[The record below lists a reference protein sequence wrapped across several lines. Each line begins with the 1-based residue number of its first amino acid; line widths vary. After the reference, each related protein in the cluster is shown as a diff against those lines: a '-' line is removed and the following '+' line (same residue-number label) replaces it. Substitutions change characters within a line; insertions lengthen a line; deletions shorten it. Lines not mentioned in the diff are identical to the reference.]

1 MERAALE
8 TVRVLKDR
16 GVDFSDT
23 LVVCGSG
30 NNGGDG
36 FAAARI
42 LKEYGFCAEVLF
54 VGQDASMSEECR
66 TQKQIAERLGIS
78 VFTDFPKK
86 EYTVI
91 IDAVFGVGLSRAIE
105 GRYHTVI
112 EWMNDKKCE
121 KAAIDIPSG
130 ICAESGRV
138 LGIAFR
144 ADITVSMECVKLGCE
159 LFPGKLYA
167 GETVSVPIGIDL
179 SFFEKN
185 KDVCITYDPEDTFA
199 NNNVIC
205 ARYLEKNIASNELT
219 CFNVVLPEYINA
231 SDYYRSP
238 LTFRYVNENSSAYG
252 IVLSTPLDYDYLW
265 TANSYGTAI
274 PGGWLLALP
283 YLRDNAHVRLIIPSK
298 MGHSISQQ
306 NVIPYY
312 YDIWK
317 FEKAK
322 S

>member
-1 MERAALE
+1 MLEDEKNAVNKFIKDSAINVISLEEFERDTITDLSRNEYVAFSNG
-8 TVRVLKDR
+8 VYMQIVDR
-16 GVDFSDT
+16 G
-23 LVVCGSG
+23 
-30 NNGGDG
+30 N
-36 FAAARI
+36 
-42 LKEYGFCAEVLF
+42 
-54 VGQDASMSEECR
+54 
-66 TQKQIAERLGIS
+66 
-78 VFTDFPKK
+78 
-86 EYTVI
+86 
-91 IDAVFGVGLSRAIE
+91 
-105 GRYHTVI
+105 
-112 EWMNDKKCE
+112 
-121 KAAIDIPSG
+121 
-130 ICAESGRV
+130 
-138 LGIAFR
+138 
-144 ADITVSMECVKLGCE
+144 AD
-159 LFPGKLYA
+159 
-167 GETVSVPIGIDL
+167 
-179 SFFEKN
+179 
-185 KDVCITYDPEDTFA
+185 DPEDTFA

-252 IVLSTPLDYDYLW
+252 IVLSTPLNYDYLW

>member
-1 MERAALE
+1 MKKLIFLFLSVIAAGSLFQACDNSKTYAEMLEDEKNAVNKFIKDSAINVISLEEFER
-8 TVRVLKDR
+8 
-16 GVDFSDT
+16 DT
-23 LVVCGSG
+23 
-30 NNGGDG
+30 
-36 FAAARI
+36 I
-42 LKEYGFCAEVLF
+42 
-54 VGQDASMSEECR
+54 
-66 TQKQIAERLGIS
+66 
-78 VFTDFPKK
+78 TD
-86 EYTVI
+86 
-91 IDAVFGVGLSRAIE
+91 LSRNE
-105 GRYHTVI
+105 
-112 EWMNDKKCE
+112 D
-121 KAAIDIPSG
+121 
-130 ICAESGRV
+130 
-138 LGIAFR
+138 
-144 ADITVSMECVKLGCE
+144 
-159 LFPGKLYA
+159 
-167 GETVSVPIGIDL
+167 
-179 SFFEKN
+179 
-185 KDVCITYDPEDTFA
+185 DPEDTFA

>member
-1 MERAALE
+1 MQI
-8 TVRVLKDR
+8 VDR
-16 GVDFSDT
+16 G
-23 LVVCGSG
+23 
-30 NNGGDG
+30 N
-36 FAAARI
+36 
-42 LKEYGFCAEVLF
+42 
-54 VGQDASMSEECR
+54 
-66 TQKQIAERLGIS
+66 
-78 VFTDFPKK
+78 
-86 EYTVI
+86 
-91 IDAVFGVGLSRAIE
+91 
-105 GRYHTVI
+105 
-112 EWMNDKKCE
+112 
-121 KAAIDIPSG
+121 
-130 ICAESGRV
+130 
-138 LGIAFR
+138 
-144 ADITVSMECVKLGCE
+144 AD
-159 LFPGKLYA
+159 
-167 GETVSVPIGIDL
+167 
-179 SFFEKN
+179 
-185 KDVCITYDPEDTFA
+185 DPEDTFA

-252 IVLSTPLDYDYLW
+252 IVLSPPLDYDYWW

>member
-1 MERAALE
+1 MKKLIFLFLSVIAAGSLFQACDNSKTYAEMLEDEKNAVNKFIKDSAINVISLEEFERDTITDLSRNEYVAFSNG
-8 TVRVLKDR
+8 VYMQIVDR
-16 GVDFSDT
+16 GNED
-23 LVVCGSG
+23 
-30 NNGGDG
+30 
-36 FAAARI
+36 
-42 LKEYGFCAEVLF
+42 
-54 VGQDASMSEECR
+54 
-66 TQKQIAERLGIS
+66 
-78 VFTDFPKK
+78 
-86 EYTVI
+86 
-91 IDAVFGVGLSRAIE
+91 
-105 GRYHTVI
+105 
-112 EWMNDKKCE
+112 
-121 KAAIDIPSG
+121 
-130 ICAESGRV
+130 
-138 LGIAFR
+138 
-144 ADITVSMECVKLGCE
+144 
-159 LFPGKLYA
+159 
-167 GETVSVPIGIDL
+167 
-179 SFFEKN
+179 
-185 KDVCITYDPEDTFA
+185 DPEDAFA

-265 TANSYGTAI
+265 TANLYGTAI

>member
-1 MERAALE
+1 MKKLIFLFLSVIAAGSLFQACDNSKTYAEMLEDEKNAVNKFIKDSAINVISLEEFERDTITDLSRNEYVAFSNG
-8 TVRVLKDR
+8 VYMQIVDR
-16 GVDFSDT
+16 GNED
-23 LVVCGSG
+23 
-30 NNGGDG
+30 
-36 FAAARI
+36 
-42 LKEYGFCAEVLF
+42 
-54 VGQDASMSEECR
+54 
-66 TQKQIAERLGIS
+66 
-78 VFTDFPKK
+78 
-86 EYTVI
+86 
-91 IDAVFGVGLSRAIE
+91 
-105 GRYHTVI
+105 
-112 EWMNDKKCE
+112 
-121 KAAIDIPSG
+121 
-130 ICAESGRV
+130 
-138 LGIAFR
+138 
-144 ADITVSMECVKLGCE
+144 
-159 LFPGKLYA
+159 
-167 GETVSVPIGIDL
+167 
-179 SFFEKN
+179 
-185 KDVCITYDPEDTFA
+185 DPEDAFA

-219 CFNVVLPEYINA
+219 CFHVVLPEYINA

-265 TANSYGTAI
+265 TENSYGTAI

>member
-1 MERAALE
+1 MKKLIFLFLSVIAAGSLFQACDNSKTYAEMLEDEKNAVNKFIKDSAINVISLEEFERDTITDLSRNEYVAFSNG
-8 TVRVLKDR
+8 VYMQIVDR
-16 GVDFSDT
+16 GNED
-23 LVVCGSG
+23 
-30 NNGGDG
+30 
-36 FAAARI
+36 
-42 LKEYGFCAEVLF
+42 
-54 VGQDASMSEECR
+54 
-66 TQKQIAERLGIS
+66 
-78 VFTDFPKK
+78 
-86 EYTVI
+86 
-91 IDAVFGVGLSRAIE
+91 
-105 GRYHTVI
+105 
-112 EWMNDKKCE
+112 
-121 KAAIDIPSG
+121 
-130 ICAESGRV
+130 
-138 LGIAFR
+138 
-144 ADITVSMECVKLGCE
+144 
-159 LFPGKLYA
+159 
-167 GETVSVPIGIDL
+167 
-179 SFFEKN
+179 
-185 KDVCITYDPEDTFA
+185 DPEDTFA
-199 NNNVIC
+199 NNVIC

>member
-1 MERAALE
+1 MKKLIFLFLSVIAAGSLFQACDNSKTYAEMLEDEKNAVNKFIKDSAINVISLEEFERDTITDLSRNEYVAFSNG
-8 TVRVLKDR
+8 VYMQIVDR
-16 GVDFSDT
+16 G
-23 LVVCGSG
+23 
-30 NNGGDG
+30 N
-36 FAAARI
+36 
-42 LKEYGFCAEVLF
+42 
-54 VGQDASMSEECR
+54 
-66 TQKQIAERLGIS
+66 
-78 VFTDFPKK
+78 
-86 EYTVI
+86 
-91 IDAVFGVGLSRAIE
+91 
-105 GRYHTVI
+105 
-112 EWMNDKKCE
+112 
-121 KAAIDIPSG
+121 
-130 ICAESGRV
+130 
-138 LGIAFR
+138 
-144 ADITVSMECVKLGCE
+144 AD
-159 LFPGKLYA
+159 
-167 GETVSVPIGIDL
+167 
-179 SFFEKN
+179 
-185 KDVCITYDPEDTFA
+185 DPEDTFA
-199 NNNVIC
+199 NNNNVIC

>member
-1 MERAALE
+1 MKKLIFLFLSVIAAGSLFQACDNSKTYAEMLEDEKNAVNKFIKDSAINVISLEEFERNTITDLSRNEYVAFSNG
-8 TVRVLKDR
+8 VYMQIVDR
-16 GVDFSDT
+16 G
-23 LVVCGSG
+23 
-30 NNGGDG
+30 N
-36 FAAARI
+36 
-42 LKEYGFCAEVLF
+42 
-54 VGQDASMSEECR
+54 
-66 TQKQIAERLGIS
+66 
-78 VFTDFPKK
+78 
-86 EYTVI
+86 
-91 IDAVFGVGLSRAIE
+91 
-105 GRYHTVI
+105 
-112 EWMNDKKCE
+112 
-121 KAAIDIPSG
+121 
-130 ICAESGRV
+130 
-138 LGIAFR
+138 
-144 ADITVSMECVKLGCE
+144 AD
-159 LFPGKLYA
+159 
-167 GETVSVPIGIDL
+167 
-179 SFFEKN
+179 
-185 KDVCITYDPEDTFA
+185 DPEDTFA
-199 NNNVIC
+199 NTNVIC

-322 S
+322 N

>member
-1 MERAALE
+1 MKKLIFLFLSVIAAGSLFQACDNSKTYAEMLEDEKNAVNKFIKDSAINVISLEEFERDTITDLSRNEYVAFSNG
-8 TVRVLKDR
+8 VYMQIVDR
-16 GVDFSDT
+16 GNED
-23 LVVCGSG
+23 
-30 NNGGDG
+30 
-36 FAAARI
+36 
-42 LKEYGFCAEVLF
+42 
-54 VGQDASMSEECR
+54 
-66 TQKQIAERLGIS
+66 
-78 VFTDFPKK
+78 
-86 EYTVI
+86 
-91 IDAVFGVGLSRAIE
+91 
-105 GRYHTVI
+105 
-112 EWMNDKKCE
+112 
-121 KAAIDIPSG
+121 
-130 ICAESGRV
+130 
-138 LGIAFR
+138 
-144 ADITVSMECVKLGCE
+144 
-159 LFPGKLYA
+159 
-167 GETVSVPIGIDL
+167 
-179 SFFEKN
+179 
-185 KDVCITYDPEDTFA
+185 DPEDTFA
-199 NNNVIC
+199 NINVIC

>member
-1 MERAALE
+1 MKKLIFLFLSVIAAGSLFQACDNSKTYAEMLEDEKNAVNKFIKDSAINVISLEEFERDTITDLSRNEYVAFSNG
-8 TVRVLKDR
+8 VYMQIVDR
-16 GVDFSDT
+16 G
-23 LVVCGSG
+23 
-30 NNGGDG
+30 N
-36 FAAARI
+36 
-42 LKEYGFCAEVLF
+42 
-54 VGQDASMSEECR
+54 
-66 TQKQIAERLGIS
+66 
-78 VFTDFPKK
+78 
-86 EYTVI
+86 
-91 IDAVFGVGLSRAIE
+91 
-105 GRYHTVI
+105 
-112 EWMNDKKCE
+112 
-121 KAAIDIPSG
+121 
-130 ICAESGRV
+130 
-138 LGIAFR
+138 
-144 ADITVSMECVKLGCE
+144 AD
-159 LFPGKLYA
+159 
-167 GETVSVPIGIDL
+167 
-179 SFFEKN
+179 
-185 KDVCITYDPEDTFA
+185 DPEDTFA
-199 NNNVIC
+199 NKNVIC

-317 FEKAK
+317 FENAK

>member
-1 MERAALE
+1 MKKLIFLFLSVIAAGSLFQACDNSKTYAEMLEDEKNAVNKFIKDSAINVISLEEFERDTITDLSRNEYVAFSNG
-8 TVRVLKDR
+8 VYMQIVDR
-16 GVDFSDT
+16 GNED
-23 LVVCGSG
+23 
-30 NNGGDG
+30 
-36 FAAARI
+36 
-42 LKEYGFCAEVLF
+42 
-54 VGQDASMSEECR
+54 
-66 TQKQIAERLGIS
+66 
-78 VFTDFPKK
+78 
-86 EYTVI
+86 
-91 IDAVFGVGLSRAIE
+91 
-105 GRYHTVI
+105 
-112 EWMNDKKCE
+112 
-121 KAAIDIPSG
+121 
-130 ICAESGRV
+130 
-138 LGIAFR
+138 
-144 ADITVSMECVKLGCE
+144 
-159 LFPGKLYA
+159 
-167 GETVSVPIGIDL
+167 
-179 SFFEKN
+179 
-185 KDVCITYDPEDTFA
+185 DPEDTFA
-199 NNNVIC
+199 NKNVIC

-265 TANSYGTAI
+265 TENSYGTAI